1 MNSVIKQVTNQT
13 TDIKKLEKRI
23 NDLEDL
29 STTLSNQLNEE
40 IVKRKNLEDNSITNQ
55 TGNQAQFET
64 LKQAISQLSNLLND
78 SMEDIK
84 LKTIN
89 ILDERSNKIQ
99 KMIDKKMQLFDI
111 YDKKTAEN
119 EFNHKN
125 FEDNINLK
133 VFNLNNL
140 FESTFKN
147 FRQELNTNA
156 SRIDFFEKK
165 FIENEKN
172 MKDDILNL
180 NKELLELKNEINSL
194 KSFKENSNNNFRNI
208 QSDILNQEEIITNFT
223 NKVSVMI
230 NEYEGKLN
238 QFDIYF
244 KKQNESLNSMK
255 EDLINHIKSSDNMIN
270 NKLTE
275 LNELIENYN
284 NNQINEINNFEKHI
298 LDEEEKFNVFI
309 QDKLNQENENV
320 QKMLYYSGEEIN
332 NLKNKSEQL
341 EKNQDFIKNQFF
353 NNLNEAEEFLTKKYE
368 GLFRMLSSQN
378 LIPNKNDNSFNF
390 NTQNINNCSN
400 C

>member
-89 ILDERSNKIQ
+89 IIDERSNKLQ

-230 NEYEGKLN
+230 SEYEGKLN

-255 EDLINHIKSSDNMIN
+255 EDLINHIKSSDNMIS
-270 NKLTE
+270 NKLSE

-298 LDEEEKFNVFI
+298 LDEEEKFNLFI
-309 QDKLNQENENV
+309 QDKLNLESENCK
-320 QKMLYYSGEEIN
+320 KMLYFSREEIH
-332 NLKNKSEQL
+332 NLKNKCEQL
-341 EKNQDFIKNQFF
+341 EKNQDNIKNQFF

>member
-89 ILDERSNKIQ
+89 ILDDRSNKLQ
-99 KMIDKKMQLFDI
+99 NMIDKKMQLFDI

-147 FRQELNTNA
+147 FR
-156 SRIDFFEKK
+156 
-165 FIENEKN
+165 
-172 MKDDILNL
+172 
-180 NKELLELKNEINSL
+180 
-194 KSFKENSNNNFRNI
+194 
-208 QSDILNQEEIITNFT
+208 
-223 NKVSVMI
+223 
-230 NEYEGKLN
+230 
-238 QFDIYF
+238 
-244 KKQNESLNSMK
+244 
-255 EDLINHIKSSDNMIN
+255 
-270 NKLTE
+270 
-275 LNELIENYN
+275 
-284 NNQINEINNFEKHI
+284 
-298 LDEEEKFNVFI
+298 
-309 QDKLNQENENV
+309 
-320 QKMLYYSGEEIN
+320 
-332 NLKNKSEQL
+332 
-341 EKNQDFIKNQFF
+341 
-353 NNLNEAEEFLTKKYE
+353 
-368 GLFRMLSSQN
+368 
-378 LIPNKNDNSFNF
+378 
-390 NTQNINNCSN
+390 
-400 C
+400 

>member
-1 MNSVIKQVTNQT
+1 
-13 TDIKKLEKRI
+13 
-23 NDLEDL
+23 
-29 STTLSNQLNEE
+29 
-40 IVKRKNLEDNSITNQ
+40 
-55 TGNQAQFET
+55 
-64 LKQAISQLSNLLND
+64 
-78 SMEDIK
+78 
-84 LKTIN
+84 
-89 ILDERSNKIQ
+89 
-99 KMIDKKMQLFDI
+99 
-111 YDKKTAEN
+111 
-119 EFNHKN
+119 
-125 FEDNINLK
+125 
-133 VFNLNNL
+133 
-140 FESTFKN
+140 
-147 FRQELNTNA
+147 
-156 SRIDFFEKK
+156 
-165 FIENEKN
+165 
-172 MKDDILNL
+172 MKEDILNL

-230 NEYEGKLN
+230 SEYEGKLN

-255 EDLINHIKSSDNMIN
+255 EDLINHIKSSDNMIS
-270 NKLTE
+270 NKLSE

-309 QDKLNQENENV
+309 QDKLNQEKENI